1 MLKLAFFSF
10 IVSMAAAPVHLLAG
24 QPLTLTLTLGL
35 FAATVLFAG
44 VGLRRRP

>member
-10 IVSMAAAPVHLLAG
+10 ITSLAAAPVHLVTD

-35 FAATVLFAG
+35 FTATVLFAG
-44 VGLRRRP
+44 VGLGRRP

>member
-10 IVSMAAAPVHLLAG
+10 IVSLAAAPVHLVAG
-24 QPLTLTLTLGL
+24 HPLTLALTLGL
-35 FAATVLFAG
+35 FATTAVFAG